1 MMKHGI
7 SCAGLLL
14 AACQQGPDWRA
25 KAMEA
30 AETTIRS
37 EIGDPAARFSQVQ
50 VTGDEAHGQT
60 CGMVSATDAGGA
72 YADARFIVYIDKGGG
87 PWIDAHGR
95 SPISADQFNFQWN
108 ADCVGEGWTGHNPS

>member
-1 MMKHGI
+1 MKHGI
-7 SCAGLLL
+7 FCAGLFL
-14 AACQQGPDWRA
+14 AACQQQPDWRA
-25 KAMEA
+25 KAAEE
-30 AETTIRS
+30 AETTIRN

-72 YADARFIVYIDKGGG
+72 YTDVRFIVYIDKGGG
-87 PWIDAHGR
+87 PWIDGHGR
-95 SPISADQFNFQWN
+95 APISIDQFNFQWN

>member
-1 MMKHGI
+1 MKHAI
-7 SCAGLLL
+7 LCAGLLL
-14 AACQQGPDWRA
+14 AACQQEPDWRA
-25 KAMEA
+25 KAMEE
-30 AETTIRS
+30 AEATVRS

-50 VTGDEAHGQT
+50 VTGDGAHGQT

-72 YADARFIVYIDKGGG
+72 YTDARFIVYIDKGGG

-95 SPISADQFNFQWN
+95 APISSDQFNFQWN